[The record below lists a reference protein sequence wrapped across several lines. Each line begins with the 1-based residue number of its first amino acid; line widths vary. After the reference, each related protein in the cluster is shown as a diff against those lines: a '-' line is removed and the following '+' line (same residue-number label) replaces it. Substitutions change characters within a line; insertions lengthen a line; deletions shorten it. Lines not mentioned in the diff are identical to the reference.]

1 MIDETADAIILRW
14 PKARQPVE
22 AGEQHSARLRRRLLS
37 SLPIFVVR
45 VTVECIGWLAVIGF
59 IAQL

>member
-1 MIDETADAIILRW
+1 MIDDTADAIILRW
-14 PKARQPVE
+14 PKAQQQP
-22 AGEQHSARLRRRLLS
+22 AARHRRRLLS